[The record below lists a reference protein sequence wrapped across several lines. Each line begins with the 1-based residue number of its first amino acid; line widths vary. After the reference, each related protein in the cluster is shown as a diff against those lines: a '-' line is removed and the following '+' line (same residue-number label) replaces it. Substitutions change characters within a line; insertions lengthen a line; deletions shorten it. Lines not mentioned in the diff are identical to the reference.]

1 MTRPL
6 NCSLLTVHC
15 SLLTAHGSLM
25 ETATKLIFI
34 GAGGA
39 FGAVA
44 RYLINISPLKDLSGG
59 FPYPTFAINV
69 IGSFLIGFCFIAL
82 TDRFEVGDNLR
93 FAIMVGFLGAF
104 TTFST
109 FELEIWGLFRDG
121 RNLAVFAYIF
131 LSLLLGFLGL
141 IMGMSIAKKL

>member
-1 MTRPL
+1 MD
-6 NCSLLTVHC
+6 
-15 SLLTAHGSLM
+15 
-25 ETATKLIFI
+25 TATKLIFI
-34 GAGGA
+34 AAGGA

-44 RYLINISPLKDLSGG
+44 RYLINISPLKDLPGA
-59 FPYPTFAINV
+59 FPYPTFAINIV
-69 IGSFLIGFCFIAL
+69 GSFLIGFCFIAL

-121 RNLAVFAYIF
+121 RNLAVFLYIF
-131 LSLLLGFLGL
+131 LSLALGFVGL
-141 IMGMSIAKKL
+141 ILGIFVARKP